1 MYTKFRIYKMNVTTY
16 VCVCIWKKFG
26 EKKPE
31 KKSDKREIHNYII
44 HQKCVFFSLLEI
56 VA

>member
-1 MYTKFRIYKMNVTTY
+1 MLLPMYVY
-16 VCVCIWKKFG
+16 VFERNL
-26 EKKPE
+26 EKKAR